1 MANISIK
8 LNLRQLKSEVLKRE
22 GKDDCIII
30 PIKQNNLFVGEKGIY
45 LDVSA
50 IELKNPIEGSKKT
63 HLLKQNLNKE
73 VYGKMSKEEKEA
85 MPILGDAI
93 YWGKREAAPQDVK
106 TDISK
111 EETDDLP
118 F

>member
-8 LNLRQLKSEVLKRE
+8 LNLRQLKSEILKRE

-30 PIKQNNLFVGEKGIY
+30 PVNQNNLFVGEKGIY
-45 LDVSA
+45 LDVNA
-50 IELKNPIEGSKKT
+50 LELKNPIEGSKKT
-63 HLLKQNLNKE
+63 HLLKQNLGKE

-93 YWGKREAAPQDVK
+93 YWGKREAAPQNVETNVSAED
-106 TDISK
+106 
-111 EETDDLP
+111 TDDLG
-118 F
+118 